1 MLELGSS
8 SCVWRSCG
16 RSQFVDLRGF
26 PVSDEF
32 ISDRKTFCTIL
43 DRKEIFEISNN
54 GFFISGHVTP
64 EEMEMSEI
72 ILRIEWKHFRI
83 PAGPASGRH
92 CPLKSR
98 NLGFGHLGTFVQSF
112 WKFEKSTTAWPCL
125 ASARCLR
132 WRPLVNAPPPF
143 GLRRVLEGDCCMQG
157 DSAARRR
164 LRLILLCSRRYLEGQ
179 RISYVPRRP
188 FIK

>member
-1 MLELGSS
+1 M
-8 SCVWRSCG
+8 
-16 RSQFVDLRGF
+16 
-26 PVSDEF
+26 SDEF

-64 EEMEMSEI
+64 EDMEMSEI

-112 WKFEKSTTAWPCL
+112 WKFEKWEVPKKKLAMQSELFLSGRNRSGVNPWPGGRAMSGKRPGPPRKVRVLPIELAGYPIFDL
-125 ASARCLR
+125 AS
-132 WRPLVNAPPPF
+132 
-143 GLRRVLEGDCCMQG
+143 
-157 DSAARRR
+157 S
-164 LRLILLCSRRYLEGQ
+164 GQ
-179 RISYVPRRP
+179 
-188 FIK
+188 

>member
-1 MLELGSS
+1 M
-8 SCVWRSCG
+8 
-16 RSQFVDLRGF
+16 
-26 PVSDEF
+26 SDEF

-112 WKFEKSTTAWPCL
+112 WKFEKWEVPKKMLPMQSELFLSGWNRSGVNRWPGGRAMSGKRPSPPRKVRVLRICF
-125 ASARCLR
+125 AGYPIFDVAR
-132 WRPLVNAPPPF
+132 F
-143 GLRRVLEGDCCMQG
+143 GLQG
-157 DSAARRR
+157 LRICAAQRGTMALVDGRTLVHPGT
-164 LRLILLCSRRYLEGQ
+164 LRGIPAVS
-179 RISYVPRRP
+179 
-188 FIK
+188 